1 MKVPTQLNRRAL
13 SLQSAIIA
21 VIAAAMTLAAIACSS
36 PEPTATS
43 VPTPVPAPTA
53 TPVPPTPTVA
63 LTTPTPTPSPKPEPS
78 PTYTPTATP
87 VPPTPTTAP
96 DTPTPTP
103 KPEPTLTPSPTATPT
118 PQPNEAFKAVQ
129 GIVNPDNFGW
139 PRTVESSEGAVTL
152 QAPPERVHFL
162 SLGHAEIG
170 VALIETDKFT
180 AVYSFFVDPD
190 VSNVS
195 DQLSTVPV
203 IGFEPE
209 EVVALQ
215 PDIAIASQY
224 TNPDLVNVVKSA
236 GIPVVRVSE
245 EGGSSGDIPN
255 ILLMGYMLGA
265 EERALELVAEIES
278 RINFVEARILPHQ
291 KQDVALPS
299 VLAMS
304 KFTDIY
310 AAGGNTNLDEIITAA
325 GAYNPA
331 KEAGI
336 DSFQQVSIES
346 IAAIN
351 PDVIIIT
358 QPMESAIAFA
368 DELRASP
375 VLQDVPAIINNQV
388 HPVNTTYFTT
398 LSHWNVRG
406 IEELAKLLYP
416 RAFTGHEFKDFE
428 PFKP

>member
-21 VIAAAMTLAAIACSS
+21 VIASAMTLAAIACSS

-53 TPVPPTPTVA
+53 TAVPPTPTVT
-63 LTTPTPTPSPKPEPS
+63 LTTPTPTPSPKREPS

-170 VALIETDKFT
+170 AALIETEKFT

-265 EERALELVAEIES
+265 EVRALELAAEIES
-278 RINFVEARILPHQ
+278 RINFVEAHILPHQ
-291 KQDVALPS
+291 KQDVALPG
-299 VLAMS
+299 VLAIS

-358 QPMESAIAFA
+358 QPMESANGFA

-375 VLQDVPAIINNQV
+375 VLQDVPAIVNDQI
-388 HPVNTTYFTT
+388 HPANTTYFTT

-406 IEELAKLLYP
+406 IEELARLLYP

>member
-1 MKVPTQLNRRAL
+1 MKALTQSNRRAL
-13 SLQSAIIA
+13 ALLSAIIA
-21 VIAAAMTLAAIACSS
+21 VIAAVMALAAIACSS
-36 PEPTATS
+36 PEPTATA

-63 LTTPTPTPSPKPEPS
+63 LSTSTLTPSPKPEPS
-78 PTYTPTATP
+78 PTNTPTATP
-87 VPPTPTTAP
+87 VAPTPTTAP

-118 PQPNEAFKAVQ
+118 PRPSEAFRNVE
-129 GIVNPDNFGW
+129 GIVDPDNFGW
-139 PRTVESSEGAVTL
+139 PRTVESSEGSVTIP
-152 QAPPERVHFL
+152 APPQRVHFL

-170 VALIETDKFT
+170 VALVAPEKFT
-180 AVYSFFVDPD
+180 AVYPFFVDPD

-195 DQLSTVPV
+195 DQLANVPV

-209 EVVALQ
+209 EVVALA

-255 ILLMGYMLGA
+255 ILFMGYMLGA
-265 EERALELVAEIES
+265 EEQALQLAAEIEH
-278 RINFVEARILPHQ
+278 RIRFVDISIGPHQ
-291 KQDVALPS
+291 KQDVGLPG
-299 VLAMS
+299 VLAIS

-310 AAGGNTNLDEIITAA
+310 AAGGNTNLDEIIWAA
-325 GAYNPA
+325 GAFNPA

-351 PDVIIIT
+351 PDMIIIT
-358 QPMESAIAFA
+358 QPMESGIAFA
-368 DELRASP
+368 EELRASP

-406 IEELAKLLYP
+406 IEELANLLYP
-416 RAFTGHEFKDFE
+416 RAFVDHEFKDFA
-428 PFKP
+428 PYTP

>member
-1 MKVPTQLNRRAL
+1 MKEPTRLNRRAL

-21 VIAAAMTLAAIACSS
+21 VVAAAMTLAAIACSS
-36 PEPTATS
+36 PEPTATP

-53 TPVPPTPTVA
+53 TTVPPTPTVA

-78 PTYTPTATP
+78 PTNTPTATP
-87 VPPTPTTAP
+87 VP
-96 DTPTPTP
+96 PTP

-118 PQPNEAFKAVQ
+118 PQPNEAFKAVK

-139 PRTVESSEGAVTL
+139 PRTVESSEGAVML

-170 VALIETDKFT
+170 AALIETEKFT

-190 VSNVS
+190 VSNVA
-195 DQLSTVPV
+195 DELTNVAV

-291 KQDVALPS
+291 KQDVALPG
-299 VLAMS
+299 VLAIS

-325 GAYNPA
+325 GAFNPA
-331 KEAGI
+331 VEAGL
-336 DSFQQVSIES
+336 DSFQQVSMES

-351 PDVIIIT
+351 PDMIIIT

-406 IEELAKLLYP
+406 IEELARLLYP

>member
-1 MKVPTQLNRRAL
+1 MKALTQSNRRAL
-13 SLQSAIIA
+13 ALLSAIIA
-21 VIAAAMTLAAIACSS
+21 VIAAVMALAAIACSS
-36 PEPTATS
+36 PEPTATA

-63 LTTPTPTPSPKPEPS
+63 LSTPTPTPSPVPQPS
-78 PTYTPTATP
+78 PTNTPTATP

-118 PQPNEAFKAVQ
+118 PQPNEAFKAVE
-129 GIVNPDNFGW
+129 GIVNPGNFGW
-139 PRTVESSEGAVTL
+139 PRTVESSEGAVTI

-170 VALIETDKFT
+170 AALIDIEKFT
-180 AVYSFFVDPD
+180 AVYSFFVDPN

-195 DQLSTVPV
+195 DELANVPV

-255 ILLMGYMLGA
+255 ILFMGYMLGA
-265 EERALELVAEIES
+265 EDRALELAAEIEA
-278 RINFVEARILPHQ
+278 RITYIEARILPHQ
-291 KQDVALPS
+291 KQDVALPG
-299 VLAMS
+299 VLAIS
-304 KFTDIY
+304 KYTDIY

-325 GAYNPA
+325 GAFNPA

-358 QPMESAIAFA
+358 QPMESGITFA

-375 VLQDVPAIINNQV
+375 VLQDVPAIVNDQI

-416 RAFTGHEFKDFE
+416 RAFTDHEFKDFE
-428 PFKP
+428 PYNP

>member
-21 VIAAAMTLAAIACSS
+21 VIAAAITLAAIACSS

-87 VPPTPTTAP
+87 VPPTTAP

-170 VALIETDKFT
+170 AALIETEKFT

-190 VSNVS
+190 VSNVA
-195 DQLSTVPV
+195 DELTNVPV

-255 ILLMGYMLGA
+255 ILFMGYILGA
-265 EERALELVAEIES
+265 EERALELAAEIES
-278 RINFVEARILPHQ
+278 RINFVEARILHHQ
-291 KQDVALPS
+291 KQDVALPG
-299 VLAMS
+299 VLAIS

-310 AAGGNTNLDEIITAA
+310 AAGGNTNLDEIITTA
-325 GAYNPA
+325 GAFNPA
-331 KEAGI
+331 VEAGL
-336 DSFQQVSIES
+336 DSFQQVSMES

-351 PDVIIIT
+351 PDMIIIT
-358 QPMESAIAFA
+358 QPMESGNAFA

-375 VLQDVPAIINNQV
+375 VLQDVPAIVNDQI
-388 HPVNTTYFTT
+388 HPVNPTYFTT

-406 IEELAKLLYP
+406 IQELAKLLYP